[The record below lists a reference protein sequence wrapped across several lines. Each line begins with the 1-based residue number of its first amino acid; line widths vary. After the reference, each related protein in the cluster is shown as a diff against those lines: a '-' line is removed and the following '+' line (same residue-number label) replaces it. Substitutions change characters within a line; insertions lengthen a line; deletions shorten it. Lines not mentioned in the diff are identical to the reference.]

1 MAKGR
6 FNIKGTKDFLVAA
19 VCCGFLC
26 VWSIRDAW
34 FPTEKVMKKHPHEI
48 PVAFSIS
55 GVVKEIPV
63 KSGDEVKG
71 KTLLASLYDD
81 TYHLKVTEA
90 EVAFEA
96 AKVSKD
102 PAVEEKLAVL
112 MKARSDLDAC
122 TIENTDF
129 TWTTA
134 HGEDALR
141 GVVDRILVEPATHI
155 EAGAPVLTINPVD
168 TFYLFNK
175 TLAVFTF
182 FGMIVALI
190 FHAIASR

>member
-19 VCCGFLC
+19 VFCGFLC
-26 VWSIRDAW
+26 LWSIRDAW

-55 GVVKEIPV
+55 GVVKDIPV
-63 KSGDEVKG
+63 KSGEEIKG
-71 KTLLASLYDD
+71 KVQLASLYDD
-81 TYHLKVTEA
+81 SYHAKVTAAEA
-90 EVAFEA
+90 AFETAKA
-96 AKVSKD
+96 AKA

-112 MKARSDLDAC
+112 MKARADLEAC

-129 TWTTA
+129 TWTTT
-134 HGEDALR
+134 HGEEPLR

-155 EAGAPVLTINPVD
+155 EAGAPVLTINPTD
-168 TFYLFNK
+168 TFYMFNK
-175 TLAVFTF
+175 TLAVLSFL
-182 FGMIVALI
+182 GMIVALV
-190 FHAIASR
+190 FHGIASR